1 MRKIMIV
8 DDEVLVRVGLQSLI
22 KWEDHGF
29 QLIGVY
35 KNGQEAWEA
44 VQRQSPDVLLTD
56 IRMPEMDGLQLA
68 EKIRLH
74 DKKMNI
80 LIISSYEEFDYLR
93 KSIQIGIQD
102 YIPKYKLDP
111 VELIQILNSL
121 PYGENGGEPSKPS
134 VQQSIESE
142 KQELLLRTRQL
153 QGIQVKTD
161 SFHSDRFPLLS
172 SLGPKEEGKIFTW
185 FALQPVPEVEGF
197 SESRLRAFA
206 VHVSEFLERMETTEY
221 LGIDGDIL
229 HGLMIT
235 RNNPSHDEVNA
246 LAADLIEWIQRNL
259 NMKFSI
265 GISCFTSRFSSVDE
279 LRKQA
284 EISLQ
289 HTNYKGAGIYFFDK
303 PLKKRS
309 PWIAEVIEYVY
320 NHYHQPLPLEE
331 MAERVSYSVNYFSER
346 FHQET
351 GQSFSGFL
359 TRYRIQKASEL
370 LRNTDLSTE
379 EIGARAGYPNANY
392 FVKVFKKVTGRTITE
407 FRNAEKSS
415 EEME

>member
-68 EKIRLH
+68 KKIRLH
-74 DKKMNI
+74 NKKMSI

-121 PYGENGGEPSKPS
+121 PCGENEGEPSKPS
-134 VQQSIESE
+134 VQPSIELE
-142 KQELLLRTRQL
+142 KQELLLRTRPF
-153 QGIQVKTD
+153 QGMQVKAV
-161 SFHSDRFPLLS
+161 SLNSNRFPILS
-172 SLGPKEEGKIFTW
+172 SLGPKEEGKVFTW

-221 LGIDGDIL
+221 LGADGDIL
-229 HGLMIT
+229 HGLMRT
-235 RNNPSHDEVNA
+235 HKNHSYDEMNA
-246 LAADLIEWIQRNL
+246 SAADLIEWIQRNL

-265 GISCFTSRFSSVDE
+265 GVSSFTNNFSAMDE

-289 HTNYKGAGIYFFDK
+289 HTFYKGAGIYFFDK

-309 PWIAEVIEYVY
+309 PWITEVIEYVY

-331 MAERVSYSVNYFSER
+331 IAERVNYSVNYFSER

-351 GQSFSGFL
+351 GQPFSGFL

-379 EIGARAGYPNANY
+379 EIGARVGYPNANY

-407 FRNAEKSS
+407 FKNAGESS
-415 EEME
+415 KEME

>member
-22 KWEDHGF
+22 RWEDHGF
-29 QLIGVY
+29 QLIGVF

-44 VQRQSPDVLLTD
+44 IQQQSPDVLLTD
-56 IRMPEMDGLQLA
+56 IRMPEMDGLELA

-111 VELIQILNSL
+111 AELIQILNSL
-121 PYGENGGEPSKPS
+121 PYGENESAPSKPS
-134 VQQSIESE
+134 VQQSIELE
-142 KQELLLRTRQL
+142 KQELLLRTRQF
-153 QGIQVKTD
+153 QGVQVKAVSLD
-161 SFHSDRFPLLS
+161 SNRFPLLS
-172 SLGPKEEGKIFTW
+172 RFGSKEEGTIFTW
-185 FALQPVPEVEGF
+185 FALQAVPEFEDF

-221 LGIDGDIL
+221 LGADGAIL
-229 HGLMIT
+229 HGLMMT
-235 RNNPSHDEVNA
+235 HKNHSYDEMNA
-246 LAADLIEWIQRNL
+246 SAADLIEWIQRNL

-265 GISCFTSRFSSVDE
+265 GVSCSTNNFSAMDE
-279 LRKQA
+279 LRRQA

-289 HTNYKGAGIYFFDK
+289 HTFYKGAGIYFFDK

-309 PWIAEVIEYVY
+309 PWITEVEEYVH
-320 NHYHQPLPLEE
+320 NHYDQPLTLEE
-331 MAERVSYSVNYFSER
+331 IAVRVNYSVNYFSER
-346 FHQET
+346 FRQET
-351 GQSFSGFL
+351 GQSFSGYL
-359 TRYRIQKASEL
+359 TRYRIQIASGL
-370 LRNTDLSTE
+370 MGNTDLSTE
-379 EIGARAGYPNANY
+379 EIGVRVGYPNANY
-392 FVKVFKKVTGRTITE
+392 FVKVFKKVTGKTITE
-407 FRNAEKSS
+407 FKNAGNHLKK
-415 EEME
+415 